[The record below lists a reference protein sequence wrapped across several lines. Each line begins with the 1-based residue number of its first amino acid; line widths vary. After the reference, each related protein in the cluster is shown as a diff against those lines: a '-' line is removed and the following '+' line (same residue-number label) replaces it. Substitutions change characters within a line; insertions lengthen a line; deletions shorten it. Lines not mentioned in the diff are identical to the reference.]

1 MPPLPLSLLASTPE
15 ADQGEG
21 RRGEWRVREGVS
33 KLRDEDK
40 LIDGDLAAWIF

>member
-33 KLRDEDK
+33 RLRDEDK